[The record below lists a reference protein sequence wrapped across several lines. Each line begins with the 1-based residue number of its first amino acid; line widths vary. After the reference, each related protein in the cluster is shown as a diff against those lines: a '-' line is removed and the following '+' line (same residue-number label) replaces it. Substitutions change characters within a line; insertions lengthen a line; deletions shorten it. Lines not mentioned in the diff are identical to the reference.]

1 MKKITLVLSF
11 IVTAFSTQVFAQTAT
26 TNPTTGSDE
35 VTLNV
40 KLYPIINIEVASDQK
55 TVDLVYDDIADYT
68 GGVSNLK
75 ENHLKVNST
84 GGFTVR
90 VKASAT
96 QFTNADTDNTKTLD
110 TNIIK
115 LTAAAGT
122 GATAGAT
129 VASDLAL
136 STTAA
141 PLISN
146 SVGGF
151 GQYFDVTYAA
161 AGGLLDHYKKQDGQA
176 YTEFTTTVT
185 YEIVAN

>member
-11 IVTAFSTQVFAQTAT
+11 IVTALSTQVFAQTAT
-26 TNPTTGSDE
+26 TNPTTGSDQ

-68 GGVSNLK
+68 DGVFNLR

-84 GGFTVR
+84 GGFTVS
-90 VKASAT
+90 VKASAA
-96 QFTNADTDNTKTLD
+96 QFTNSDGDNPKTLD
-110 TNIIK
+110 TSLIK

-122 GATAGAT
+122 GATAGAN
-129 VASDLAL
+129 VESNLAL
-136 STTAA
+136 STTAV

-146 SVGGF
+146 TVGGF
-151 GQYFDVTYAA
+151 GQFFDVTYAA
-161 AGGLLDHYKKQDGQA
+161 PAGLIDHYKKQDGQA
-176 YTEFTTTVT
+176 YTQFTTTVI